1 MADPIVLTAAAGIFV
16 VIGLLVWILVAVHRR
31 SAAAALDP
39 NTISAHVAQSM
50 QPVLLDMG
58 QRLAALQMLGPLK
71 ESADQKLPSIQK
83 STDDL
88 GVLIAATHKARLDE
102 EKLVRESLVRLAE
115 LTKHTPEL
123 AKQVAVLQ
131 SELKRLQSVETGVR
145 ELTNLFLSTQGRG
158 LMGEEAVR
166 TVFQSFPQET
176 WKEQYAIG
184 SGRVDFAVFMP
195 NGRVLP
201 IDSKTSGLQSIAD
214 YYALGQ
220 KVAAAT
226 EEGER
231 EAALREQGKL
241 QTKVR
246 GAVLNKASEVAE
258 YIQPEKRTLGIA
270 IQAVPDSLFPILD
283 IKTRKLAAEQNVQI
297 VPYGLLLPVV
307 NILRGQNQYDKLD
320 FQAVVDAMHGIRL
333 QANTV
338 RDVLVNKFEKAEKFI
353 HSGIADV
360 QGALKAIDGNAD
372 SIEDGDRGP
381 ERKARTRLKQAG
393 LVPHD

>member
-1 MADPIVLTAAAGIFV
+1 MADPIIWGAVAGIFV
-16 VIGLLVWILVAVHRR
+16 IVGLLVWILVAVKRR
-31 SAAAALDP
+31 PGPGVDP
-39 NTISAHVAQSM
+39 TTIGAHVAQSM

-58 QRLAALQMLGPLK
+58 ERLAALQMLGPLK

-83 STDDL
+83 STEDI
-88 GVLIAATHKARLDE
+88 GVMILTANKARLEE
-102 EKLVRESLVRLAE
+102 EKVVRESLIRLAE
-115 LTKHTPEL
+115 LTKQTPDV

-131 SELKRLQSVETGVR
+131 NELKRLQSVETGVR

-158 LMGEEAVR
+158 LMGEEALR
-166 TVFQSFPQET
+166 TVFQSFPNET
-176 WKEQYAIG
+176 WKEQYPIG
-184 SGRVDFAVFMP
+184 AGRVDFAVFMP
-195 NGRVLP
+195 NGRTLP
-201 IDSKTSGLQSIAD
+201 VDSKTSGLQSIVE
-214 YYALGQ
+214 YYQLGE
-220 KVAAAT
+220 KIAT
-226 EEGER
+226 AKDEDER
-231 EAALREQGKL
+231 NQVLREQGKL

-297 VPYGLLLPVV
+297 VPYGLILPVV
-307 NILRGQNQYDKLD
+307 NILRGQNHYDKLD

-360 QGALKAIDGNAD
+360 QGALTAIDRNAD
-372 SIEDGDRGP
+372 SIEEGDRGP
-381 ERKARTRLKQAG
+381 ERRARARLKQAP
-393 LVPHD
+393 LAQQE